1 MMPATLPKT
10 KANLWQNFYASAEAG
25 KPAAEHG
32 VTTPIWSRYAGII
45 SRNICLDYCYLYSVP
60 MGGLAVPLFALN
72 PKERLRIFTA
82 EHTFEPAPGWTI
94 ISMVAETAAAK
105 EKSDK

>member
-1 MMPATLPKT
+1 MVPATLLKT
-10 KANLWQNFYASAEAG
+10 KANFRQTVYASREAG

-32 VTTPIWSRYAGII
+32 VPTPIWSRYAGII
-45 SRNICLDYCYLYSVP
+45 SRNICLDYCCLYPVP

-82 EHTFEPAPGWTI
+82 ENTFEPAPGWTI
-94 ISMVAETAAAK
+94 ISMVAKTAAAK